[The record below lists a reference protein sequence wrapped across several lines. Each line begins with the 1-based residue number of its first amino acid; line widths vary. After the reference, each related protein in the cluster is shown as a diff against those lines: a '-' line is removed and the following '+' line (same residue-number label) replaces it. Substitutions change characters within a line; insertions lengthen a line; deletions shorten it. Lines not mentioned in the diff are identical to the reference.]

1 VLKQTRKK
9 KNSMF
14 SSINRSS
21 SRLFGIVGIVTI
33 YFALASLLLLS
44 FGGFVRPFQQPF
56 VTTRTTTKEMMATTA
71 VRMNS
76 ATTFLDTV
84 SNAASEALGKE
95 IQLTPTTGG
104 GYATGGGGA
113 TTGAVLDPKT
123 DTKYFIKSARNGY
136 DMLRAEYEGVK
147 AMADTHTIRVPTPI
161 AFGTHESTSQSF
173 ALFEYLEFC
182 NGGSKGQ
189 YDLGVALAKMHRT
202 TGRSPNEEKPF
213 GFHVDNTIGAT
224 FQPNLP
230 WHKDWADFWDEHR
243 LGHMLR
249 LTNNAGGCSNEQIAA
264 LRQKTRELLSSSSS
278 SSSSRGGD
286 PIVAS
291 IVHGD
296 LWGGNKGFCKDPA
309 TGEVLPTIFDPAAYY
324 GDREVDVAMT
334 YLFGGFNGD
343 FYDGY
348 NSEWPLSKG
357 HEQRRTVYNLY
368 HILNHDVLFGGGY
381 IRQARGMIEQILS
394 Y

>member
-1 VLKQTRKK
+1 ML
-9 KNSMF
+9 
-14 SSINRSS
+14 SINRGS
-21 SRLFGIVGIVTI
+21 SRLFGIVGIVIIAMT
-33 YFALASLLLLS
+33 SLLL
-44 FGGFVRPFQQPF
+44 FGGFVRPFRAS
-56 VTTRTTTKEMMATTA
+56 VTTRTTKERMATA
-71 VRMNS
+71 VRMSS
-76 ATTFLDTV
+76 ATFLDTV

-104 GYATGGGGA
+104 GYAGGGGA
-113 TTGAVLDPKT
+113 TTGAVLDTKS

-147 AMADTHTIRVPTPI
+147 AMSDTNTIRVPTPI

-182 NGGSKGQ
+182 HGGSKGQ
-189 YDLGVALAKMHRT
+189 YELGVALAKMHRT
-202 TGRSPNEEKPF
+202 SRSPNEETPF

-230 WHKDWADFWDEHR
+230 WKEDWADFWDEHR
-243 LGHMLR
+243 LGHMLK
-249 LTNNAGGCSNEQIAA
+249 LTNNAGGCCSNEQIAA
-264 LRQKTRELLSSSSS
+264 LRHKTRELLSP
-278 SSSSRGGD
+278 SSRGGD
-286 PIVAS
+286 PVIAS
-291 IVHGD
+291 IVLGD
-296 LWGGNKGFCKDPA
+296 LWGGNRGFCKDAA
-309 TGEVLPTIFDPAAYY
+309 TGAILPTNFDPASYY

-348 NSEWPLSKG
+348 NSEWPLSEG

-381 IRQARGMIEQILS
+381 LRQARGMIEQILN